1 MRFFCSA
8 LFFVPFPVFAVVELS
23 GRLVVPDTTPP
34 VMLAAVRAFGFPA
47 GSPRGNAFRTRE
59 MEPRGWWKLEGP
71 AGNWNVLFTGPSHFI
86 RPTLLTLKLDDGAK
100 NTSHRPASA

>member
-86 RPTLLTLKLDDGAK
+86 RPTLLTLKLDDGAW
-100 NTSHRPASA
+100 R